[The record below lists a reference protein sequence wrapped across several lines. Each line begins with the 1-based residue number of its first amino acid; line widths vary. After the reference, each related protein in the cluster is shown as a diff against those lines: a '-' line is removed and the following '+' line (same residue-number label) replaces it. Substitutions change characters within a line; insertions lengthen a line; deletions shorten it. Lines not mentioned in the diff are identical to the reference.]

1 MKQYTH
7 AWLALMACKRLYEK
21 KDTFNDKNKKT
32 ANRLLKFLKQNND
45 GIVQGAWF
53 PDSIIHDNSTGH
65 IWKTRWPHQSEEY
78 RQQKHTLPLRSKMP
92 DLVSSRADNEKI
104 ILDKGILP
112 DRCQAIVFQIRDQLK
127 ILYDVAYDKKNAGS
141 AIIAT
146 NNQIALGFF
155 MLAHYV
161 CDAHMPLHCDSR
173 NFGKRVHD
181 EIEEHWEDVI
191 TNNYDF
197 LTDPTQK
204 EKRFKLDYRGLPK
217 LSDDAGISGSFLEEV
232 IEDVEERSFQLSFGA
247 DNRNVW
253 DYMVDICYYSYLV
266 STQII
271 LKSVNPSDVTITEYR
286 NKYEQK
292 FLDASPAIL
301 GDAIDALARIWFHV
315 WRQYEEIQ
323 E

>member
-1 MKQYTH
+1 
-7 AWLALMACKRLYEK
+7 MASKRLYEK
-21 KDTFNDKNKKT
+21 RNTLSEKNKKT
-32 ANRLLKFLKQNND
+32 ANRLLKFLRQNND

-65 IWKTRWPHQSEEY
+65 IWKLRAPEAGEEY
-78 RQQKHTLPLRSKMP
+78 RQQRHTLPSRSKMP
-92 DLVSSRADNEKI
+92 DLVSSRPDNERVV
-104 ILDKGILP
+104 LEKGNLP
-112 DRCQAIVFQIRDQLK
+112 DRCQALVFQIRDQLK

-161 CDAHMPLHCDSR
+161 CDAHMPLHCDARGFDSR
-173 NFGKRVHD
+173 IHD
-181 EIEEHWEDVI
+181 DIEKQWEDVI
-191 TNNYDF
+191 TDNYDF

-204 EKRFKLDYRGLPK
+204 EKRFKLDYRGFPRLA
-217 LSDDAGISGSFLEEV
+217 DDADISESFLEQ
-232 IEDVEERSFQLSFGA
+232 IIDDVENRSFQISFGS
-247 DNRNVW
+247 DNGNVW

-266 STQII
+266 STKII
-271 LKSVNPSDVTITEYR
+271 PKNLGSDDVTFTEYR
-286 NKYEQK
+286 NNYEQK
-292 FLDASPAIL
+292 FLDIAPEIL
-301 GDAIDALARIWFHV
+301 GDSIDALARIWFDV

>member
-21 KDTFNDKNKKT
+21 KDTFSEKNKKT

-45 GIVQGAWF
+45 GVVQGAWF

-65 IWKTRWPHQSEEY
+65 IWKTRWPQQGEEY

-92 DLVSSRADNEKI
+92 DLVSSRPDDEKI

-112 DRCQAIVFQIRDQLK
+112 DRCQALVFQIRDQLK

-173 NFGKRVHD
+173 NFGERVHD
-181 EIEEHWEDVI
+181 EIEEYWEETI
-191 TNNYDF
+191 TDNYAF
-197 LTDPTQK
+197 LIDPTQK
-204 EKRFKLDYRGLPK
+204 EKRFNLDYRGLPK
-217 LSDDAGISGSFLEEV
+217 LSDDADISGSFLEDL
-232 IEDVEERSFQLSFGA
+232 IDDVENRNFQLSFGSE
-247 DNRNVW
+247 NGNVW
-253 DYMVDICYYSYLV
+253 DYMVDVCYFSYLV

-271 LKSVNPSDVTITEYR
+271 PKNVNASKVTISEYR
-286 NKYEQK
+286 SKYEQK
-292 FLDASPAIL
+292 FHDAAPAIL